1 MDKSNRLKRFELYN
15 QYETNLKSDE
25 YIEPQV
31 SYVDENTNLYYDN
44 ITFIDPEVRRIIDN
58 RWFDDDGKFCFSK
71 KEISQITNIGTT
83 FANNSKIKK
92 FDEFDSFVGITALDS
107 GNSTV
112 GCFAGCTNLKSIT
125 LPPNL
130 KSINSYCFNDTK
142 ITSLIFPEGFTT
154 LSNWALRGYSVL
166 TYIELPSTLTSIG
179 RSNFCPANDYNVP
192 TKVVIKAT
200 TPPTIDNAG
209 SLFVYYSSGA
219 YRKNTAAKIYVPYS
233 SDHSI
238 LTNYQNANGWST
250 ILANGINI
258 LELDENGNIPNA

>member
-1 MDKSNRLKRFELYN
+1 MESNRLKRFELYN

-58 RWFDDDGKFCFSK
+58 KWFDGDGKFCFSK
-71 KEISQITNIGTT
+71 KELSQITFIGTT
-83 FANNSKIKK
+83 FANNSNIKK
-92 FDEFDSFVGITALDS
+92 FDEFDSFVGLTALDS

-112 GCFAGCTNLKSIT
+112 GCFSGCYNLKSIT
-125 LPPNL
+125 LPPNI
-130 KSINSYCFNDTK
+130 KSINSYCFNDTL
-142 ITSLIFPEGFTT
+142 IESLVFPEGFTT
-154 LSNWALRGYSVL
+154 VSGWAIRGYRYL
-166 TYIELPSTLTSIG
+166 TYIEFPSTLTSID
-179 RSNFCPANDYNVP
+179 RNNFCPSNNYNVP

-200 TPPTIDNAG
+200 TPPTITANG
-209 SLFVYYSSGA
+209 CFYYYSGA
-219 YRKNTAAKIYVPYS
+219 FRPNTAAKIYVPYS

-238 LTNYQNANGWST
+238 LTSYQNSEGWST
-250 ILANGINI
+250 ILGIGVNI